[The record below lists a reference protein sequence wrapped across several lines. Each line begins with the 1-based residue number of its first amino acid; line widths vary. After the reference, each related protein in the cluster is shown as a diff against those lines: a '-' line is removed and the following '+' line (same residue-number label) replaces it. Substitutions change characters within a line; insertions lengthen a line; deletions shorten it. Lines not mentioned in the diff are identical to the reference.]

1 MLVESKFSPPFSMS
15 ASSPTAAP
23 DRRVLFCSCVVGV
36 ASIIFFASSSLRF
49 ALFRAGVD
57 LGLFDQILYL
67 ASQGLPTASSI
78 SIDRVTLIGDHAAF
92 MLYPMSWLYRIYP
105 DPHWMLAVQALAL
118 TGGAIPVYALCVQQ
132 KLPPPYARA
141 LSLCYL
147 LYPAL
152 FTINFYTEFRVETLA
167 VPMFLWAIWAARA
180 GKLWQVALALF
191 VAMGCKETV
200 SFTIIGFGVWIWLF
214 EKRRN
219 FGLAAIAIA
228 VVWFAIASQVIIPA
242 SRPAGV
248 LAGVWNYGSLG
259 GSWSEIAVRLISNPT
274 LGLSRVVQ
282 PDRLFYY
289 LLLLLPVILGL
300 HWRAIGIMVP
310 ALPMLALNILADY
323 AGQRD
328 LIHHYSLLIIP
339 FLITWLIDS
348 LALYFKRGKRL
359 WLLPKWLVVWSIIS
373 FLALAKY
380 TYFFTRFLPLLPE
393 NGSVRTAVSLVEPDS
408 SVLAASFLVP
418 HLSQRQDIYFASDSW
433 TLDRIRSEAIE
444 EVLIGYRYLEH
455 NMSPE
460 RAAQL
465 VAALQQARDFDL
477 VFDRD
482 EIFLFRSKSVPMTND
497 Q

>member
-1 MLVESKFSPPFSMS
+1 MLVGTQFSNPFSMS
-15 ASSPTAAP
+15 ASSPPPSSP
-23 DRRVLFCSCVVGV
+23 DKRILFCSCLVGV
-36 ASIIFFASSSLRF
+36 ASLIFFGCSSLRF

-67 ASQGLPTASSI
+67 ASRGLPTSSSI

-92 MLYPMSWLYRIYP
+92 ILYPISWLYRIYP
-105 DPHWMLAVQALAL
+105 DPHWMLALQALAL
-118 TGGAIPVYALCVQQ
+118 TGGVIPVYALCLQH
-132 KLPPPYARA
+132 KLPPAYTRA
-141 LSLCYL
+141 LALCYV

-152 FTINFYTEFRVETLA
+152 FTINFYTEFRAETLA
-167 VPMFLWAIWAARA
+167 VPAFLWAIWAARA
-180 GKLWQVALALF
+180 GKLWQVAIALILAL
-191 VAMGCKETV
+191 GCKETV

-219 FGLAAIAIA
+219 FGLGAIAIA

-259 GSWSEIAVRLISNPT
+259 DSWSEIAMRLLTNPT

-300 HWRAIGIMVP
+300 HWRTAGIMVP
-310 ALPMLALNILADY
+310 AMPMLILNILADY
-323 AGQRD
+323 GGQRD

-339 FLITWLIDS
+339 FLLTWLIDS
-348 LALYFKRGKRL
+348 LALYFKQGKRL
-359 WLLPKWLVVWSIIS
+359 WLLPRWLVIWSAIS

-393 NGSVRTAVSLVEPDS
+393 IGSVRAAVSLVEPES
-408 SVLAASFLVP
+408 TVLAASFIVP
-418 HLSQRQDIYFASDSW
+418 HLSQRQEIYFASDSW
-433 TLDRIRSEAIE
+433 TLARIRSESIE

-465 VAALQQARDFDL
+465 VAALKQAEDFDL
-477 VFDRD
+477 VYEQD
-482 EIFLFRSKSVPMTND
+482 EVFLFRART